1 MITELISR
9 SFHTSSPTSCCWSI
23 QVKNF
28 CYINGSYKILQLDE
42 YIFTFC
48 CVHLTVW
55 AALSEGTL
63 SSSLQFTGLILT
75 AGVLLTLLQHT
86 HTHTHT
92 VSVTVTAT
100 HWLHDN
106 VYVWFLGFVLMKS
119 LILEEAPDLLWST
132 VTLFSHVHQSVS
144 TVGGAVGLVWPRDVQ
159 ETRSPR
165 QQDHLLKV
173 ISATAAEVH
182 GSSAG
187 VCGGTACV
195 EQRWVDLSIGS
206 ELSHIWRCV
215 CLYYRGVCVLRGSRV
230 HDAGGGGAGAGASIV
245 MVHPEVVAEFMSHD
259 GGERRNVLI
268 GELRRQTGVCVCVCV
283 CVLMTA
289 SSVFS
294 DGFQILFCLQSLIDN
309 LCWKSRLEIQ
319 MLVLTA
325 GLWTLHSDPWRS
337 SVRLWVH
344 WWQEGLIT
352 YSGHFEWRIFDY
364 MSTNQDEKL

>member
-1 MITELISR
+1 
-9 SFHTSSPTSCCWSI
+9 
-23 QVKNF
+23 
-28 CYINGSYKILQLDE
+28 
-42 YIFTFC
+42 
-48 CVHLTVW
+48 
-55 AALSEGTL
+55 
-63 SSSLQFTGLILT
+63 
-75 AGVLLTLLQHT
+75 
-86 HTHTHT
+86 
-92 VSVTVTAT
+92 
-100 HWLHDN
+100 
-106 VYVWFLGFVLMKS
+106 MKS

-283 CVLMTA
+283 CVCVNDSILRVLWWISNIILPSEFNRQLVLKISLGNPDARSNCRTLNASQWSVTVVCTSVGTLMTGSA
-289 SSVFS
+289 HDLLRTLWMENIWLHVNKSGRKVIANW
-294 DGFQILFCLQSLIDN
+294 ILS
-309 LCWKSRLEIQ
+309 
-319 MLVLTA
+319 LVLMT
-325 GLWTLHSDPWRS
+325 
-337 SVRLWVH
+337 
-344 WWQEGLIT
+344 
-352 YSGHFEWRIFDY
+352 
-364 MSTNQDEKL
+364 